1 MKKEQEVIKNNK
13 NIKAKNDSSLETN
26 DNNDV
31 ILNDQ
36 EEQEEL
42 DKELEELLG
51 ENTDSKNNPTKIWA
65 LGGIEEI
72 GKNMYCFQ
80 QDDEI

>member
-42 DKELEELLG
+42 
-51 ENTDSKNNPTKIWA
+51 ENMMNKYK
-65 LGGIEEI
+65 
-72 GKNMYCFQ
+72 
-80 QDDEI
+80 

>member
-42 DKELEELLG
+42 VEIEDIKIKEKPKKE
-51 ENTDSKNNPTKIWA
+51 SKKMNSLKDI
-65 LGGIEEI
+65 
-72 GKNMYCFQ
+72 MDFF
-80 QDDEI
+80 